1 MEENNCL
8 SQAEIEN
15 KLRIEFNPILVENDE
30 TLDHSTNLYDEIL
43 YYCTSKSKDL
53 IPVICEDMYEYE
65 DPETHKR
72 QSLRSHIIW
81 DVFSSLHAKGMTFSQ
96 KEFKDIAT
104 GSYYGIQ
111 LLEEKLHGRQVY
123 PEVFKSVIDFASHKV
138 REGICLKKE
147 VEEFLQLGD
156 FPLIITTSCFP
167 ILEEKALTSYNYIP
181 FWYTLQS
188 NENGKKNDDKKDT
201 DTQPTISELP
211 SKCIYHIFGEANF
224 SRAEWGYNDRR
235 VLEYLKSAC
244 SSEFA
249 MEKLTSYISNKKKV
263 LLFLGND
270 APDWLFR
277 FILTPIYGRN
287 VYEIGTDYY
296 IAEKKVH
303 DEERLDHFLRDIHFE
318 KESKLIDVLTKVN
331 LSLRK
336 HKNAN
341 IVTVPPV
348 KGHSKQYDFFISH
361 ASEDNEMVKKLVKK
375 LNDHGITQIWVDYEK
390 IKSGTYWKKIIDGI
404 RNSAYFIPIVT
415 EHFIAKTQGFKEQT
429 MALEKANLTSITFEA
444 EAVRNLNDYLDG
456 VQVELLLASKH
467 FTDTY
472 PNPDSTYSLPIL
484 QKGCTFHDFPV
495 DTEKV
500 EDLGQRQRLPRNL
513 FRGKQIKVIDFN
525 EEDLR
530 SLDLDW
536 DTFKSEKELNNEH
549 E

>member
-1 MEENNCL
+1 MKEENRL

-15 KLRIEFNPILVENDE
+15 KLRVEFNPILVENDE
-30 TLDHSTNLYDEIL
+30 TLNPSTDLYDEIS

-81 DVFSSLHAKGMTFSQ
+81 DVFSSLRAKGLTFSK

-111 LLEEKLHGRQVY
+111 LLEEKLNGRQVY
-123 PEVFKSVIDFASHKV
+123 PEVFKSVIDLVSHKV
-138 REGICLKKE
+138 KKGVCLKKE

-167 ILEEKALTSYNYIP
+167 ILEEKALASYHYTP

-188 NENGKKNDDKKDT
+188 NENGKKNNNTKDT
-201 DTQPTISELP
+201 DSHSDIPELP
-211 SKCIYHIFGEANF
+211 SKCIYHIFGEASCN
-224 SRAEWGYNDRR
+224 RAEWGYNDRR

-249 MEKLTSYISNKKKV
+249 MGKLTSYINNKKKV

-270 APDWLFR
+270 TPDWLFR

-287 VYEIGTDYY
+287 VYDIGIDYY
-296 IAEKKVH
+296 IAEKEVH
-303 DEERLDHFLRDIHFE
+303 DEERLNHFLKDIHFE
-318 KESKLIDVLTKVN
+318 KESKLIEILTKVN

-336 HKNAN
+336 QKDADKA
-341 IVTVPPV
+341 TVLPV
-348 KGHSKQYDFFISH
+348 KGHNKRY
-361 ASEDNEMVKKLVKK
+361 ASEDNELVKKLVKK
-375 LNDHGITQIWVDYEK
+375 LNEHGITQIWVDYEK
-390 IKSGTYWKKIIDGI
+390 IKSGTYWQKIIDGI
-404 RNSAYFIPIVT
+404 RDSAYFIPIVT
-415 EHFIAKTQGFKEQT
+415 EHFIDKTKGFTEQT
-429 MALEKANLTSITFEA
+429 SALKRANLESITFEA
-444 EAVRNLNDYLDG
+444 EDARNLNDYLDG

-467 FTDTY
+467 FKDTY
-472 PNPDSTYSLPIL
+472 PSPNSTYSLPIL
-484 QKGCTFHDFPV
+484 QKDCTWHDFPV
-495 DTEKV
+495 DVAQV
-500 EDLGQRQRLPRNL
+500 EELGQRQRLPKDL
-513 FRGKQIKVIDFN
+513 FRGKQIKEIDFD
-525 EEDLR
+525 EEDLK

-536 DTFKSEKELNNEH
+536 DTFKSEKELSNEH